1 MIKPTKD
8 KRVIVYL
15 IPTLF
20 LGVFFIAK
28 YHSSPVGDF
37 GNYYYASYF
46 LQQGNWGLWI
56 YEPFKFNLAI
66 YDLGQ
71 RHFFLNYTPVPPLS
85 ALLYLPLTFFSVTKA
100 KIIWNS
106 LSLLL
111 FLWSLLRLCNYSKVD
126 VRLLL
131 LIPLLVF
138 VPLKNNIMEGQA
150 YLLLFFLLVEGFIQ
164 YTQKNV
170 GLMALCWGLSIH
182 LKISPAFILFFL
194 CFQKDIKSFSL
205 LVFNLFLLA
214 LVSLPV
220 IGFDVWQNYVFK
232 ILPRLYNGEIN
243 HTYAY
248 NYQSFQVMLKTIL
261 VPDLLHNASAK
272 WNNSLLYIQLLMC
285 FKIAIYGRGI
295 LFTFSVSNS
304 SAQKFG
310 VWLIISLL
318 VSGYGNSFSLLLL
331 LIPMF
336 LFSSKWVFTDYRFI
350 LVLGLILVIANL
362 PIDAL
367 KDLNIFFRFSR
378 FWVLLVFFLFICYNS
393 KVKVNPYYLILL
405 VVPFVFIRSVAYSA
419 QNYLFRKEEAFLVYD
434 FKLKPKAIQISYFDI
449 NGPATK
455 TIPSHLVWNKIQ
467 YFYTNSNPD
476 KYASYCKLNDS
487 LLIYLS
493 DENRGIGFNTLR
505 ISKIKNE

>member
-1 MIKPTKD
+1 M
-8 KRVIVYL
+8 KRLINKQLLIYL
-15 IPTLF
+15 LPTLF

-46 LQQGNWGLWI
+46 LQQGNWGIWI
-56 YEPFKFNLAI
+56 YQPFKFNLAI

-85 ALLYLPLTFFSVTKA
+85 ALLYLPLTFFSITKA

-131 LIPLLVF
+131 LMPLLVF
-138 VPLKNNIMEGQA
+138 VPLKNNIIEGQA
-150 YLLLFFLLVEGFIQ
+150 YLFLFFLLVEGFIQ
-164 YTQKNV
+164 YTKKSV

-194 CFQKDIKSFSL
+194 CFQKDFKSFSL
-205 LVFNLFLLA
+205 VIFNMLL
-214 LVSLPV
+214 LTIVSLPF
-220 IGFDVWQNYVFK
+220 IGFDVWQNYIFK

-243 HTYAY
+243 HAYAY

-261 VPDLLHNASAK
+261 VPDLLHNANAN

-285 FKIAIYGRGI
+285 FKIAIYGLGI
-295 LFTFSVSNS
+295 LFSFSVSNS
-304 SAQKFG
+304 SAQKFS

-318 VSGYGNSFSLLLL
+318 VSGYGNTFSLLLL
-331 LIPMF
+331 LIPIF
-336 LFSSKWVFTDYRFI
+336 HFGNKWAFNDYRFM

-362 PIDAL
+362 PLGAL
-367 KDLNIFFRFSR
+367 KDLPVFLKFSR
-378 FWVLLVFFLFICYNS
+378 FWILLVLFLFVYYTSKIKVKPYYLVLLVM
-393 KVKVNPYYLILL
+393 
-405 VVPFVFIRSVAYSA
+405 PFVFIRSVAYSA
-419 QNYLFRKEEAFLVYD
+419 QNYLFRKEEAFLIYD
-434 FKLKPKAIQISYFDI
+434 FELKPKAIQISYFDI

-455 TIPSHLVWNKIQ
+455 TIPSHLVWNKTQ
-467 YFYTNSNPD
+467 YFYTNSNQD
-476 KYASYCKLNDS
+476 KHASYCKLNDS

-493 DENRGIGFNTLR
+493 DENRGVGFNTLR